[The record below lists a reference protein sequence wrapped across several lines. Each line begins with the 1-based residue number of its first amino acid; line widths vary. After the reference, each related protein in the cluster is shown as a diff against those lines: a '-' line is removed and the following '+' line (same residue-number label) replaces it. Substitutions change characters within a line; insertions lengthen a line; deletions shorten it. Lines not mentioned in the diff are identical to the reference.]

1 MDTILPTHIEQFDE
15 LVNTYKLGKKQIE
28 EIIGQ
33 AKSEHT
39 QWLDVIEE
47 FNRRFSVPFE
57 LSVDNQ
63 DDVILRAE
71 APNIK
76 FTFRDRHEAKTVNE
90 DDLFAVLSN
99 GELRAL

>member
-1 MDTILPTHIEQFDE
+1 M
-15 LVNTYKLGKKQIE
+15 
-28 EIIGQ
+28 
-33 AKSEHT
+33 
-39 QWLDVIEE
+39 
-47 FNRRFSVPFE
+47 PFE

-99 GELRAL
+99 GELRALYLLNIIFDVEARKKNDIETLFIVDDIADSFDYKNKYAIVEYLKV

>member
-47 FNRRFSVPFE
+47 FNRRFIMFPFVWAGVK
-57 LSVDNQ
+57 S
-63 DDVILRAE
+63 
-71 APNIK
+71 
-76 FTFRDRHEAKTVNE
+76 
-90 DDLFAVLSN
+90 S
-99 GELRAL
+99 